1 VPHLPARAVRESND
15 PGGRTPGRSGM
26 EDAAEPGHQN
36 PGLFQ
41 SASLSENTFA
51 GCQRPGE

>member
-1 VPHLPARAVRESND
+1 VPHLPARAVRKSND

-26 EDAAEPGHQN
+26 EDAAEPGHEN

-51 GCQRPGE
+51 GCLRPGE